1 MNESTNTD
9 QPMNGAVAALRLV
22 LGVRAA
28 EDGDPAQMVATIHDL
43 HADNLI
49 ETLTELARLL
59 SVYVELQHGEGTD
72 AMLRANLAEA
82 VANGG

>member
-1 MNESTNTD
+1 MDITD
-9 QPMNGAVAALRLV
+9 QPMNGAIAALRMV

-28 EDGDPAQMVATIHDL
+28 EDGDPAQMLATIHDL
-43 HADNLI
+43 NEHNLI

-72 AMLRANLAEA
+72 AMLRANLAAA